1 MSEFVRRNGRR
12 LVVAL
17 ALALALGGCAKDKTD
32 EYVAGS
38 VDSLYNQASDQ
49 LMQEN
54 YKSAA
59 KLFDEVER
67 QHPYSVWATRA
78 QLMAAYAQ
86 YRDKKYDDAII
97 SLGRFIQLHPGN
109 RDVSYAY
116 YLRAL
121 SYYAQMVDV
130 KRDQSASRQS
140 LKSLTELLRRYP
152 NTRYSRDARRRV
164 DMVRDQL
171 AAAEMD
177 RGRYYLIRNKHLAAI
192 NRFRTVVDKY
202 QTSSQVPEA
211 LFRLVEAY
219 TALGLT
225 AEAHRAAAVLG
236 YNYPS
241 SDWYADAYAL
251 VKGKNVPPPK
261 NKKSFWSWIF

>member
-1 MSEFVRRNGRR
+1 MSELIRHSGRR

-17 ALALALGGCAKDKTD
+17 ALALALGGCAQDKPD
-32 EYVAGS
+32 EYVEGT
-38 VDSLYNQASDQ
+38 VDTLYNQATDQ
-49 LMQEN
+49 LMAEN
-54 YKSAA
+54 YKTAA
-59 KLFDEVER
+59 KLFDEVDR
-67 QHPYSVWATRA
+67 QHPYSIWATRA

-86 YRDKKYDDAII
+86 YRDEKYDDAII

-109 RDVSYAY
+109 RSVSYAY

-177 RGRYYLIRNKHLAAI
+177 RGRYYLVRKQYLAAI
-192 NRFRTVVDKY
+192 NRFRTVVEKY

-211 LFRLVEAY
+211 LYRLVEAY
-219 TALGLT
+219 TALGVT
-225 AEAHRAAAVLG
+225 AEAQKAAAVLG

-241 SDWYADAYAL
+241 SDWYADSYAL
-251 VKGKNVPPPK
+251 VKGENVPPPGK
-261 NKKSFWSWIF
+261 KKSFWSRIF